1 MFRPFVGE
9 IIAANVSLEF
19 FDDIYV
25 PIHLLPVPSHSEPDT
40 RKRDRVM
47 WTWKCPDS
55 DAELVIDGM
64 DQVLPN
70 GQIKFQAHSVNYPPI
85 LIEQPEDSK
94 PFAPT
99 VVTGSIDFDGLD
111 PVSWWDNAEDK
122 DEEPEDP

>member
-9 IIAANVSLEF
+9 IFAANVSLEF

-25 PIHLLPVPSHSEPDT
+25 PIHLLPFPSHSEPDT
-40 RKRDRVM
+40 QKRDRVM

-64 DQVLPN
+64 DQ
-70 GQIKFQAHSVNYPPI
+70 IKFQAHSVNYSPI

-99 VVTGSIDFDGLD
+99 VVTLSSCF
-111 PVSWWDNAEDK
+111 
-122 DEEPEDP
+122 EPYHMSCCI